1 MSGTG
6 TSSASAPVARAA
18 PPAAPAPDASA
29 PGRLGRGARLPA
41 GPRAA
46 AIGAAA
52 GLLASILLVPAL
64 GAPGAA
70 AVGLLHGAVHP
81 LLFRRSP
88 AAVDALMSGAA
99 LGLPLW
105 ALVAVVLQPLLAG
118 AAPRWSAA
126 ELRALLPALVTFVLY
141 GAAVGA
147 ASHALAALALRLVGP
162 PPRPAAPREP
172 ARRQVLILGGGF
184 AGVACALELEKLL
197 GPDRSV
203 QVTLV
208 SETNALLFTPML
220 AEVAGSSLEAT
231 HISTPLRTTLR
242 RTAVVRGSVSSVDL
256 DARAVIVAG
265 SGGAEATT
273 LRYDQLVLA
282 LGGVT
287 NYFGS
292 AALEASALG
301 FKSLREALRIRN
313 RVIDAFERADRE
325 DDPRRRRAL
334 LTFVVAGG
342 GFAGVE
348 LAGALNDFARGML
361 ADFPRL
367 SASELSVVLVH
378 AGDRILPELSPSL
391 AAYALERLRE
401 RGVTFRLGAR
411 AKDARPGAVVLE
423 PAETIETETLVWTAG
438 ARPTPLLESLPVLRD
453 RRGAV
458 VVGPTLALPG
468 RPGVWAAG
476 DCAAVADARS
486 GRACPPTA
494 QVALRAG
501 RRIGRNVFAALRGE
515 AARPFHFASRG
526 ALCVIGHQT
535 ACAEL
540 AIPLARGRQ
549 VRFSGLLAWMLWRAI
564 YLSKLPGLDRKV
576 RVLSDWA
583 IELLFPRDIAQTGEV
598 GEPPVPATR

>member
-1 MSGTG
+1 MNGAGRSMSSVTG
-6 TSSASAPVARAA
+6 AQDAPRAA
-18 PPAAPAPDASA
+18 PADGAASA
-29 PGRLGRGARLPA
+29 LLGRGARLPA
-41 GPRAA
+41 DARAA
-46 AIGAAA
+46 ALGAAA
-52 GLLASILLVPAL
+52 GLLSSLLLVPAL
-64 GAPGAA
+64 GAPRAA
-70 AVGLLHGAVHP
+70 AVGLLYGAVHP

-105 ALVAVVLQPLLAG
+105 ALVAVVLLPLVG
-118 AAPRWSAA
+118 GGAPRWSA
-126 ELRALLPALVTFVLY
+126 EEMRALLPALVTFVLF
-141 GAAVGA
+141 GAALGV

-162 PPRPAAPREP
+162 PPRPAGRSEP
-172 ARRQVLILGGGF
+172 ERRQVVILGGGF
-184 AGVACALELEKLL
+184 AGVSCALELERLL

-220 AEVAGSSLEAT
+220 AEVAGSSLEGT

-242 RTAVVRGSVSSVDL
+242 RTAVVRGNVASLDL
-256 DARAVIVAG
+256 EGRAVVVAG
-265 SGGAEATT
+265 AGGEGATT

-282 LGGVT
+282 LGAVT

-292 AALEASALG
+292 AALASNAIG
-301 FKSLREALRIRN
+301 FKSLRDALRIRN
-313 RVIDAFERADRE
+313 RVIDVFERAERE
-325 DDPRRRRAL
+325 GDPARRRAL

-361 ADFPRL
+361 ADFPGL
-367 SASELSVVLVH
+367 SADELSVVLVH

-401 RGVTFRLGAR
+401 RGVSFRLGAR
-411 AKDARPGAVVLE
+411 ARDARPGAVVLE

-438 ARPTPLLESLPVLRD
+438 ARPNPLLEALPVPRD

-468 RPGVWAAG
+468 HPGVWAAG
-476 DCAAVADARS
+476 DCAAVADART
-486 GRACPPTA
+486 GRPCPPTA
-494 QVALRAG
+494 QLALRAG
-501 RRIGRNVFAALRGE
+501 RRLGRNVFASLHGK
-515 AARPFHFASRG
+515 AARPFRFASLG

-540 AIPLARGRQ
+540 AIPLARGRH

-576 RVLSDWA
+576 RVLSDWV
-583 IELLFPRDIAQTGEV
+583 IELFFPRDIAQTGEA
-598 GEPPVPATR
+598 GDPPVAAAR